1 LTNNPTMMTTSGAA
15 SEKASIHFL
24 LNPEPFSDDFPT
36 PPSSRLAHNV
46 PCRTTTSNVKT
57 NSSIVKSFKKKRS
70 SGDGAVVEEKIR
82 PSDHRNQVLRSHFAH
97 DPMPSTPTKRRL
109 GRQLDMTTR
118 QVQLWF
124 QNQRAR
130 ARRSGVELD
139 LSRPRELVFH
149 HSVVLA
155 QPQGGGAVSVVTYLG

>member
-1 LTNNPTMMTTSGAA
+1 MTTSGAA
-15 SEKASIHFL
+15 SSKASIHFL
-24 LNPEPFSDDFPT
+24 LNPELSDDFPT

-46 PCRTTTSNVKT
+46 PRRTTTSNMKT
-57 NSSIVKSFKKKRS
+57 NSSITKTFKKKRS
-70 SGDGAVVEEKIR
+70 SGDGARVAEKIR
-82 PSDHRNQVLRSHFAH
+82 PSNHRNQVLRSHFAH

>member
-1 LTNNPTMMTTSGAA
+1 MMATSGAA

-36 PPSSRLAHNV
+36 PPSSRLALNV
-46 PCRTTTSNVKT
+46 PHRTTTSNMKT
-57 NSSIVKSFKKKRS
+57 NKSFKKKRS
-70 SGDGAVVEEKIR
+70 SGDGAVEEKIR

>member
-1 LTNNPTMMTTSGAA
+1 MMTTSGAA

-36 PPSSRLAHNV
+36 PPSSRLAQNV
-46 PCRTTTSNVKT
+46 PRRTTTSNMKT
-57 NSSIVKSFKKKRS
+57 NSSIEKKRS
-70 SGDGAVVEEKIR
+70 SGDGAGVAEKIR
-82 PSDHRNQVLRSHFAH
+82 PSNHRNQVLRSHFAH

>member
-1 LTNNPTMMTTSGAA
+1 MMTTCGAA

-24 LNPEPFSDDFPT
+24 LNPEPFSDDLPT
-36 PPSSRLAHNV
+36 PPSSPHLAHNV
-46 PCRTTTSNVKT
+46 PRRTTTNNMKT
-57 NSSIVKSFKKKRS
+57 KSFKKTRS
-70 SGDGAVVEEKIR
+70 SRCSGDGEAEEKIR
-82 PSDHRNQVLRSHFAH
+82 SSDYRSQVLRSHFAH

-109 GRQLDMTTR
+109 GHQLDMTTR

-149 HSVVLA
+149 HSVVLT
-155 QPQGGGAVSVVTYLG
+155 QPQGGGAVNIVVTYLD